1 MSRLR
6 DEMTPISLVRGQLG
20 DQRVKGTLY
29 QEKKEEALKVPLVS
43 TTARSECPSVPQ
55 LNVGLSLD

>member
-43 TTARSECPSVPQ
+43 ITARSE
-55 LNVGLSLD
+55 